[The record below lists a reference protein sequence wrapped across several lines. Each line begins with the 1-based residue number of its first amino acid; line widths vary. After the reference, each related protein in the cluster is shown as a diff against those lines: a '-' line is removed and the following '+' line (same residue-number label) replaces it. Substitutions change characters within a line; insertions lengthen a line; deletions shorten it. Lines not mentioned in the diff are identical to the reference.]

1 MPNLVAEVALAAGE
15 LLAVVGEADSLEE
28 SQGLETVMEA
38 GD

>member
-28 SQGLETVMEA
+28 AQGLETVMEA